1 MWVRASA
8 IRPVPPYARVSE
20 AALESVRQALAHDEE
35 EAREQ
40 LDEAFERFEREQPCL
55 AAHIGDVLSDTSDET
70 ALALGYFLVL
80 TIWLAFDHA
89 HGQHVDEVSAESI
102 SATQELL
109 SLDEE
114 LRDADPME
122 SLESDDVV
130 LMEQPALIGFVHENL
145 SAALE
150 AHADSVD
157 EADVDK
163 IYRVVLVQVLV
174 LSYAI
179 NRPAGFPVARAE
191 AQA

>member
-1 MWVRASA
+1 
-8 IRPVPPYARVSE
+8 VSE

-35 EAREQ
+35 EAREP

-55 AAHIGDVLSDTSDET
+55 AAHICDVLSDTSDET